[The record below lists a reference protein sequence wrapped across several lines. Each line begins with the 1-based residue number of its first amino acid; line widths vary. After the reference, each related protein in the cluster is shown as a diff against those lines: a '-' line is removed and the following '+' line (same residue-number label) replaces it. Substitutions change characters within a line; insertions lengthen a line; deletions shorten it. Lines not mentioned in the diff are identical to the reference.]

1 MCVRTT
7 PAISWHSEKKEIK
20 GKTLNA
26 KSLCVADH
34 YQMIIKF
41 SLSTITKILGYTSCS
56 SQLPDYQFMI
66 FYFSGL

>member
-56 SQLPDYQFMI
+56 S
-66 FYFSGL
+66 